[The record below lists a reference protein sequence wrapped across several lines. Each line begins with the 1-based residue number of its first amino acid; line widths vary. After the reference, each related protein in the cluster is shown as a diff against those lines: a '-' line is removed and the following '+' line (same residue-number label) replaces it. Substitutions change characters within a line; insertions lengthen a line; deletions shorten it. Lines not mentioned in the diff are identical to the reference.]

1 MIDNDFCTKL
11 ERYIQRG
18 LYAHP
23 DKRLNTITTDG
34 IVFDVGDISIRK
46 KFVND
51 NRYAILRLY
60 AITGGCEIYDLI
72 LLFGNKATSR
82 YARGLHLMHCIPAEF
97 NEDSMRVDK
106 EKREIVVRLE

>member
-1 MIDNDFCTKL
+1 MITHDFCTKL

-34 IVFDVGDISIRK
+34 IVFDATDISLRK

-51 NRYAILRLY
+51 NRYSVVRMY
-60 AITGGCEIYDLI
+60 AISGGCEIYDLI

-97 NEDSMRVDK
+97 NDENMAVDK
-106 EKREIVVRLE
+106 EKREIVVGLE